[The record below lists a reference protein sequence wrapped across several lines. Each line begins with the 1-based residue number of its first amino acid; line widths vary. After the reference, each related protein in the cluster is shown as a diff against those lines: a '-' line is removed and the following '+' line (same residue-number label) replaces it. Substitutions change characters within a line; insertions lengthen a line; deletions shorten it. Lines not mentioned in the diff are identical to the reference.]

1 MPRAPFALW
10 WPRTWHLRTVVIAWL
25 VMAFLLLAGFST
37 FISWK
42 LAHGRAWADSRQYAS
57 VVASE
62 VIVVAER
69 TLGSDPGLAG
79 EIISH
84 AATDP
89 RLRYV
94 ALLDPAGQVLHATI
108 ASHRGRRFADLVVG
122 ETDHFPPEV
131 LTTAAGHWEDPS
143 DGLMLV
149 KQPFRMPPPP
159 GQLRSHLHGTVLVV
173 ADVGPQL
180 STIWRHSLLEIAIRT
195 LALAVIVF
203 LTYLA
208 LDRWLLAPLQRLRDT
223 TRAIGRGQFNLD
235 LPHFRVHELQQ
246 LGQSFVQMSDDVQR
260 HMVQL
265 SDTAQL
271 LRQSEERFREAIEAL
286 DVAFAIFDPEDRLVY
301 CNRRFAATLGEA
313 ESQLVPGTRYQA
325 VLRLRLRAAS
335 APLPPDEEAI
345 WVDSRLCMHRDG
357 YSLVRQEPDGRWVRE
372 IERRTDAGYTV
383 NLCIDTTE
391 LVQARERAEA
401 ANQAKSRFLAA
412 MSHELRTPMN
422 GILGTAQLL
431 QLPGLPEAERKEYA
445 HTIRTAGDALLR
457 LLNDIL
463 DYSKAEAGQLALRP
477 APAVPS
483 EVLKDVAALFQA
495 PARLQGL
502 ALAAQWKGPA
512 DAAYQLD
519 AHRLHQMLSNLLSN
533 AIKFTEQGS
542 VLVTAQ
548 ELSRSADGALL
559 EFRVHDTGMGISA
572 ERQLQLFQPFHQLD
586 SGMSRQFGGT
596 GMGLSIVQR
605 LARLGG
611 GDAGVRSEA
620 GQGAEF
626 WFHWR
631 VPALDASATPPK
643 GAPVGVPRGDRSG
656 RLLLVD
662 DHAMNRQLMQHMLS
676 KLGHFTVIIAED
688 GRQAVDMIEA
698 GERPDLIL
706 MDLQMPVMDGCEATV
721 RIRAWEA
728 RQHLSPMPIIA
739 LTANAFVEN
748 RIESVKAGMNDFL
761 AKPVLM
767 PDLQLVLERWLKMRY
782 ASGV

>member
-1 MPRAPFALW
+1 MSRKPSAP
-10 WPRTWHLRTVVIAWL
+10 WPARGWHLRAVVIAWL
-25 VMAFLLLAGFST
+25 VAAFLLLAGAST
-37 FISWK
+37 LISWQ
-42 LAHGRAWADSRQYAS
+42 LAQGRAWADSRQYAS

-69 TLGSDPGLAG
+69 TLMSDPGLAG

-89 RLRYV
+89 RLRYA
-94 ALLDPAGQVLHATI
+94 ALLDPADRVLHATL
-108 ASHRGRRFADLVVG
+108 ASHRGRRFADLSV
-122 ETDHFPPEV
+122 EATDHFPPEV
-131 LTTAAGHWEDPS
+131 LTATAGHWEDRR

-159 GQLRSHLHGTVLVV
+159 GQLRSHRNGTLLVV

-180 STIWRHSLLEIAIRT
+180 NTVWRHSLFEIGTRA
-195 LALAVIVF
+195 LALALIAL

-208 LDRWLLAPLQRLRDT
+208 LDRWLVVPLQRLRDT

-235 LPHFRVHELQQ
+235 LPPFRIRELQQ
-246 LGQSFVQMSDDVQR
+246 LGQSFLQMSDDVQR
-260 HMVQL
+260 HMAQL

-313 ESQLVPGTRYQA
+313 EGQLVPGTRYQA
-325 VLRLRLRAAS
+325 LLQLRLRTAG
-335 APLPPDEEAI
+335 APVPPAEEAR
-345 WVDSRLCMHRDG
+345 WVDSRLSMHRDG
-357 YSLVRQEPDGRWVRE
+357 YSLLRQEPDGRWVRE

-401 ANQAKSRFLAA
+401 ANQAKSHFLAA

-431 QLPGLPEAERKEYA
+431 QLPGLAEAERKEYA

-477 APAVPS
+477 APAVPA
-483 EVLKDVAALFQA
+483 EVLKDVVALFQA
-495 PARLQGL
+495 PARFKGL
-502 ALAAQWKGPA
+502 ALAAQWNGPA
-512 DAAYQLD
+512 DATYLLD

-533 AIKFTEQGS
+533 AIKFADQGS
-542 VLVTAQ
+542 VVITAQ
-548 ELSRSADGALL
+548 ELSRSAEGALL
-559 EFRVHDTGMGISA
+559 EFRVRDTGMGIPV
-572 ERQLQLFQPFHQLD
+572 ERQSQLFRPFQQLD

-596 GMGLSIVQR
+596 GLGLSIVQR
-605 LARLGG
+605 LARLAG
-611 GDAGVRSEA
+611 GDAGVCSEA

-626 WFHWR
+626 WFQWR
-631 VPALDASATPPK
+631 VPPLEAAPLSTSALIPVTPR
-643 GAPVGVPRGDRSG
+643 ADLSG
-656 RLLLVD
+656 RVLLVD
-662 DHAMNRQLMQHMLS
+662 DHPMNRQLMLHMLS
-676 KLGHFTVIIAED
+676 KLGQFAVTIAED
-688 GRQAVDMIEA
+688 GQQAVDMIEA

-706 MDLQMPVMDGCEATV
+706 MDLQMPVMDGCEAAV

-748 RIESVKAGMNDFL
+748 RVESVKAGMNDFL

-782 ASGV
+782 AAGA